1 MNTSTLLMAI
11 CLAITM
17 LIAGSQ
23 AKSVFYPGIG
33 KFDSHDFYD
42 AKYRPFTDLFVPVS
56 PEQADVEFLLYT
68 RENWHDV
75 DKLSWNDTEQIK
87 NSHFDPKKPTKF
99 YTHGYIDSVKFGPY
113 MEEMKD
119 EYLEIEDINF
129 IVVDWSRANGP
140 IYGQAVVNTRVVG
153 AMIAIQIQQFI
164 KIKGGSLDDFHLLGH
179 SLGSHVSANAGK
191 FLKGQLGRITGLDPA
206 GPYFEHLPAEA
217 RLWHTDAKFVDAIH
231 TDARL
236 NYDNLGLGM
245 EETCGHIDFYP
256 NSGSDQPGCTEDRLG
271 FILNNIFL
279 GIRTMV
285 ACSHQRAVDFYMDS
299 LAHKN
304 EIPKA
309 FACSSYNDYVA
320 GKCMDCKDDGS
331 GCAILGPRALE
342 YYKENLSHLGH
353 GQKFYLGT
361 AEHKPYLGYQYLL
374 RIKMA
379 SSGGNH
385 HDDRGSITIKFNDKN
400 GNTIDTEF
408 GGTQVYHLGETYSH
422 IYVTQ
427 TDPDDITS
435 LVFHWSHGLNII
447 HTKMFVESIELD
459 ALTSHHTD
467 GKSKPEVLKFCN
479 DDVTKNGAENG
490 KDFMNSST
498 LLMAICLAIT
508 MLIAGSQA
516 KSVYYPTGGV
526 GFEPVSPEDAD
537 VEFLLYTRENW
548 HDVDKIDWND
558 IDQIKES
565 HYDPTKPTK
574 FYTHGFID
582 SIKFG
587 PYMEKMK
594 DQHLEL
600 DDINFII
607 VDWSRANGPIYG
619 QAVANTRTVGEMI
632 ATLIQQFIQYK
643 GGNLTNF
650 HLLGH
655 SLGAHVSGFAGK
667 ALKGELGRITGFD
680 PAGPAFQGEDP
691 EDRLWHT
698 DAKFVDAI
706 HTDAIGDMGNL
717 GLGMEET
724 CGHIDFFPNDGR
736 DQPGC
741 TEDRLNIL
749 FKDLFSAIRTLVTCS
764 HQRSVDFY
772 MDALAHKHEVPK
784 AFACDNYDDFP

>member
-1 MNTSTLLMAI
+1 MK
-11 CLAITM
+11 
-17 LIAGSQ
+17 GFQ

-271 FILNNIFL
+271 FVLNNIFL

-408 GGTQVYHLGETYSH
+408 GG
-422 IYVTQ
+422 
-427 TDPDDITS
+427 
-435 LVFHWSHGLNII
+435 
-447 HTKMFVESIELD
+447 
-459 ALTSHHTD
+459 
-467 GKSKPEVLKFCN
+467 
-479 DDVTKNGAENG
+479 
-490 KDFMNSST
+490 
-498 LLMAICLAIT
+498 
-508 MLIAGSQA
+508 
-516 KSVYYPTGGV
+516 
-526 GFEPVSPEDAD
+526 
-537 VEFLLYTRENW
+537 
-548 HDVDKIDWND
+548 
-558 IDQIKES
+558 
-565 HYDPTKPTK
+565 
-574 FYTHGFID
+574 
-582 SIKFG
+582 
-587 PYMEKMK
+587 
-594 DQHLEL
+594 
-600 DDINFII
+600 
-607 VDWSRANGPIYG
+607 
-619 QAVANTRTVGEMI
+619 
-632 ATLIQQFIQYK
+632 
-643 GGNLTNF
+643 
-650 HLLGH
+650 
-655 SLGAHVSGFAGK
+655 
-667 ALKGELGRITGFD
+667 
-680 PAGPAFQGEDP
+680 
-691 EDRLWHT
+691 
-698 DAKFVDAI
+698 
-706 HTDAIGDMGNL
+706 
-717 GLGMEET
+717 
-724 CGHIDFFPNDGR
+724 
-736 DQPGC
+736 
-741 TEDRLNIL
+741 
-749 FKDLFSAIRTLVTCS
+749 
-764 HQRSVDFY
+764 
-772 MDALAHKHEVPK
+772 
-784 AFACDNYDDFP
+784 